1 MAVIHITKENYEE
14 KVIKADK
21 LVLLD
26 FWAGWCGPCK
36 MLAPVIDEIAEECQD
51 VVVGKVN
58 IDEEPQ
64 LAGDFNVMSIPTLVV
79 MEGGKAVKT
88 VVGVHSKNDILDML
102 GKGR

>member
-51 VVVGKVN
+51 VVVGKIN